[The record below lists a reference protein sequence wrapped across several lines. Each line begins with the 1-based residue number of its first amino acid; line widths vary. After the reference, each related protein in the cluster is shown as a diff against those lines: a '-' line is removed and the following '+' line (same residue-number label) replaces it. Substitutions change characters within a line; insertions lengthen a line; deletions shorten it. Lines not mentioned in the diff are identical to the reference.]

1 MKKICEPVQNLIKAQ
16 SECLFLYAPLIG
28 NNYERLDLEARY
40 WAAQPRNDNDIIIA
54 TLSNFLS
61 FYTEDQKS
69 LEQSHHLAR
78 VPETWKLAN
87 DLNCI
92 EQDLYLQQLL
102 LKSPESLIG
111 QILECFMAIA
121 WALSD
126 FVKEKISSLFFG
138 KQNERAVK

>member
-16 SECLFLYAPLIG
+16 SECLFLYAPLIE
-28 NNYERLDLEARY
+28 NNYERLNLEARY
-40 WAAQPRNDNDIIIA
+40 WAARPRNDNDIIIA

-69 LEQSHHLAR
+69 LEQSHHLVR

-92 EQDLYLQQLL
+92 EQDIYLQQL

-138 KQNERAVK
+138 KQNKRAVK